1 MPGPS
6 TSEDGS
12 QANARREGGGEFE
25 KKSKTAAKSAAKS
38 KAAKTAAAN
47 TAAKGLEVPP
57 AKLQRRLEESES
69 DESQTLQP
77 DPSQPSEPKASRPAP
92 TGSEQP
98 HKKNKVEHDEIFLAP
113 AVFTLTPRQ
122 VQNLSLAGALFLC
135 YGSGALRVGAG
146 LYQRP
151 EASGHE
157 DSRI

>member
-1 MPGPS
+1 MTVKQMLGEKVEES
-6 TSEDGS
+6 LKKK
-12 QANARREGGGEFE
+12 ARLQQNPLPTPRQR
-25 KKSKTAAKSAAKS
+25 A
-38 KAAKTAAAN
+38 
-47 TAAKGLEVPP
+47 LRCP

-69 DESQTLQP
+69 DESQTFQP

-98 HKKNKVEHDEIFLAP
+98 HKKNNDEIFLAP
-113 AVFTLTPRQ
+113 TVFTLTPRQ
-122 VQNLSLAGALFLC
+122 VQNLNLAGALFLC